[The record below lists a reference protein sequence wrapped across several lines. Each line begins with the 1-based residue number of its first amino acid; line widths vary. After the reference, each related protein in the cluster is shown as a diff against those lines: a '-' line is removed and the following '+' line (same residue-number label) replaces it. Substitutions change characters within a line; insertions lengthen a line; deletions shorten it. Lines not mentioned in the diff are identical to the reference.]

1 MMESKTDDI
10 TSVAF
15 QGIDIEIYKR
25 FPIFLA
31 TDIEDAVEGAL
42 SFGAAVRSSV
52 IRSAVDTFLRE
63 KYT

>member
-1 MMESKTDDI
+1 MESKTDDI

-15 QGIDIEIYKR
+15 QGIDIEIYKL
-25 FPIFLA
+25 FPVSRA
-31 TDIEDAVEGAL
+31 TDIEDSVEGAL

-52 IRSAVDTFLRE
+52 IRASVDTLLRE